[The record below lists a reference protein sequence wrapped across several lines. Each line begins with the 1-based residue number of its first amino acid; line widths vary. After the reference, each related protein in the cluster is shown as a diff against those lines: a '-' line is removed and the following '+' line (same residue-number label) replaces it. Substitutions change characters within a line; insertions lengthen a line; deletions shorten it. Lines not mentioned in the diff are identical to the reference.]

1 MPNWSPWPGRSPA
14 ADAAANDPT
23 VREPGRPGVPGERP
37 FVTVPPTIRHATLSH
52 GLHRLTATQV
62 LPAPP
67 AAVFPFFADAANL
80 ESITPPFLRFRILTP
95 LPVAMHAGTLL
106 DYRLRLHGVPIA
118 WHTRIAVWQPPTRFV
133 DEQVRGPYALWRH
146 EHRFAAT
153 VDGRGTRVTD
163 EVLYAHPGGA
173 IANRLLVA
181 PDLDRI
187 FRHRQ
192 ERLAIAFR

>member
-1 MPNWSPWPGRSPA
+1 VTTPPQVRH
-14 ADAAANDPT
+14 DALP
-23 VREPGRPGVPGERP
+23 
-37 FVTVPPTIRHATLSH
+37 H
-52 GLHRLTATQV
+52 GLRRLTAQQE

-80 ESITPPFLRFRILTP
+80 EAITPPFLRFRILTP
-95 LPVAMHAGTLL
+95 QPVAMHAGTLL

-118 WHTRIAVWQPPTRFV
+118 WHTRITVWQPPVRFV
-133 DEQVRGPYALWRH
+133 DEQLHGPYAVWRH

-153 VDGRGTRVTD
+153 ADGRGTTVTD
-163 EVLYAHPGGA
+163 EVLYAHAGGA

-181 PDLDRI
+181 PDLERI
-187 FRHRQ
+187 FRYRQ